1 MNRKLKDVEV
11 FTVDA
16 VDEGLSDKEKQMRID
31 QMTDELA
38 CRLAAVTRVEVSGDG
53 VEIRYYSKR
62 NGGHNRVVLEMLNAS
77 GEVVRIFSSYR
88 EAGEYFGVACHH
100 CETAARKN
108 GYVLRRRPVNTT
120 NKRKTKTNKHNEKRK
135 STNKNRDAQ

>member
-1 MNRKLKDVEV
+1 MNRKLKNVEV

-16 VDEGLSDKEKQMRID
+16 VDEGLSDREKQMRID

-38 CRLAAVTRVEVSGDG
+38 CRLAAVTRVVVSDDG
-53 VEIRYYSKR
+53 VEISYYSKR
-62 NGGHNRVVLEMLNAS
+62 NGGHNRVVLEMLNAL
-77 GEVVRIFSSYR
+77 GEVVRIFNSYR
-88 EAGEYFGVACHH
+88 EAGEYFGVACH

-108 GYVLRRRPVNTT
+108 GYVLRRRPANTT

-135 STNKNRDAQ
+135 TRD